1 MLYCIFTGMLCFSR
15 YISAPDKT
23 LLSLFN
29 ESGFRTCQSVDF
41 LERVNCGNL
50 SFIKKDA
57 YNFLYRER
65 QESVRDGD
73 AHTALH
79 LLDGMSILDPDI
91 FFKYEIGED
100 NSLTKLFWTDGFSR
114 EAYKQFGDVLVFD
127 STYKTN
133 TYRFPMI
140 ILSGVD
146 NHLKNIVFGV
156 ALMFN
161 ETIESYKWLLKN
173 FLEAM
178 GDKAPVSVLTDQDA
192 AMCAAI
198 EEVFPNAKHRL
209 CSWHLQRNCTQNVKE
224 RGFCGAFGRLLT
236 ENLSIEEFE
245 EKWVK
250 LIDDHGV
257 SVHPWI
263 LETYAKKERWG
274 EAFFR
279 GHFMGLMRTT
289 QRAESLNALFKQ
301 QGKAGY
307 KITEFIKHY
316 HRVLGKSRSSFLKAQ
331 EDSERYKPR
340 LKQGALYSFHKHA
353 SSVYTKDVFPVVQAE
368 IFEEQG
374 LVVDRSCNRANR
386 QFYYSFVH
394 YSSNRRKIWSVEID
408 LDSGKFMCNC
418 QMLESDGIPCRHLFC
433 AFKCMRLVEIPS
445 SCILGRWT
453 TRIGNNLRARFI
465 NVYPVEDKQRMRFTR
480 VYQEFVNLCL
490 HASKFESRTLNC
502 IKSLQNLATDVEA
515 ECSEDNTCVF
525 EDEFEMAN
533 EVDENIESGKR
544 YNVRDPQKI
553 KCRGAPANKR
563 QKCGICG

>member
-1 MLYCIFTGMLCFSR
+1 MLCITKCNLNICFYR

-23 LLSLFN
+23 VLSLFN
-29 ESGFRTCQSVDF
+29 ESGIRTCQSVDY
-41 LERVNCGNL
+41 LERVNGGNL
-50 SFIKKDA
+50 SFIRKDA

-73 AHTALH
+73 VQNALH
-79 LLDGMSILDPDI
+79 ILDGMKISEPDM
-91 FFKYEIGED
+91 FFKYEIGKD

-114 EAYKQFGDVLVFD
+114 EAYKNFGDVLVFD

-161 ETIESYKWLLKN
+161 ETIESYKWLLRS

-178 GDKAPVSVLTDQDA
+178 EGKAPKSVLTDQDA

-224 RGFCGAFGRLLT
+224 QGFCGGFGSLLSR
-236 ENLSIEEFE
+236 NLSVEEFE
-245 EKWVK
+245 EIWIE
-250 LIDDHGV
+250 LIEDNGV
-257 SVHPWI
+257 SGHPWI
-263 LETYAKKERWG
+263 TETYAKRERWG

-279 GHFMGLMRTT
+279 GHFMGMMRTT

-307 KITEFIKHY
+307 KLVEFIRHY
-316 HRVLGKSRSSFLKAQ
+316 HHVLGKSRSSFLKAQ

-353 SSVYTKDVFPVVQAE
+353 SSVYTKDVFLLVQGE
-368 IFEEQG
+368 IFEEQA
-374 LVVDRSCNRANR
+374 LVVERSVNRDDRH
-386 QFYYSFVH
+386 FYYSFVH
-394 YSSNRRKIWSVEID
+394 YVSKKKKVWSVEID
-408 LDSGKFMCNC
+408 LDSGKFMCDC

-433 AFKCMRLVEIPS
+433 AFKCMRLTEIPS
-445 SCILGRWT
+445 MCILGRWT
-453 TRIGNNLRARFI
+453 TQIGINLRCRFP

-480 VYQEFVNLCL
+480 VYQEFVNTCL
-490 HASKFESRTLNC
+490 EASKSEART
-502 IKSLQNLATDVEA
+502 IKYIKNLHNLEA
-515 ECSEDNTCVF
+515 ECSKDNICTSEDDFGTT
-525 EDEFEMAN
+525 N
-533 EVDENIESGKR
+533 EVDENIDSQKR
-544 YNVRDPQKI
+544 YNVRDPQRVKS
-553 KCRGAPANKR
+553 RGAPANKK